1 MEGGD
6 QRRYRAD
13 RDHRLARF
21 KGLSPLPHHQ
31 RRDGQ
36 DHGYLPCDDNGL
48 NRLIKACFTVHCD
61 GTVEVASRKTPA
73 FVEWR
78 RVWETQVAPHLPK
91 GARVSV
97 KGLSN
102 ALQCEAREY
111 LTSFKNHL
119 KYGLIALYARTL
131 RAVDGLSKREAET
144 TVARRLAGS
153 PYFTLREA
161 RVFPDNT
168 AADPDAPCIETHHD
182 AFALLVRCLRAITAT
197 HGKNFHLAP
206 IISSA
211 RLVGS

>member
-13 RDHRLARF
+13 RDHL
-21 KGLSPLPHHQ
+21 GLGSRAELHYLTTSVAT
-31 RRDGQ
+31 GKTT
-36 DHGYLPCDDNGL
+36 LPCDDNGL
-48 NRLIKACFTVHCD
+48 NRLIKACVPVHCD

-73 FVEWR
+73 VVEWR

-91 GARVSV
+91 VARVSI
-97 KGLSN
+97 KGLGN

-119 KYGLIALYARTL
+119 KYGLIALYARPL
-131 RAVDGLSKREAET
+131 RAVDGLSLREAET

-153 PYFTLREA
+153 PYFKG
-161 RVFPDNT
+161 VFPDNT

-182 AFALLVRCLRAITAT
+182 A
-197 HGKNFHLAP
+197 GKNPKDFSSLLCWFAACEPSHPRTARTS
-206 IISSA
+206 ISLRSLG
-211 RLVGS
+211 RLVG